1 MVSLNSTFHLN
12 AVFLLHT
19 EAVVQRCSKKFRKI
33 LRKKPVPES
42 LFDKDKVAGLRP
54 AIFKKRDS
62 GTGAFL

>member
-33 LRKKPVPES
+33 LRKKPVPEP

-54 AIFKKRDS
+54 ATF
-62 GTGAFL
+62 